1 MAFGNDIY
9 IADNLGSSS
18 KSEISHSYGK
28 NEGITNQPYYL
39 TGNTGSSTSF
49 QPTEVE
55 VYQVIKL

>member
-1 MAFGNDIY
+1 MAFGYNDIY
-9 IADNLGSSS
+9 IADNLASNSYS
-18 KSEISHSYGK
+18 KISSYGR

-39 TGNTGSSTSF
+39 TGNTDSTSF